1 MKKGISFQIIVIFIV
16 LVGWNL
22 LHLGYEYQ
30 KNVFENNISASPM
43 MLLSMQENTLEQLKL
58 KIEKNDFIRDIIIIQ
73 DSIVAQT
80 LITNY
85 NLGGSKNIL
94 SSYILPT
101 AMQINFAGDK
111 FQIEQKRELERILL
125 DYAPAVIYYFDSV
138 QWQIDQNKITLLTKG
153 YYAGFGLFIIL
164 ILLISIFL
172 RIHFEIK
179 SNVFW
184 EIYRS
189 SGGRFG
195 KRRKQF
201 FVNSLYL
208 CSIPII
214 LNVVIYY
221 SLMHFQ
227 LLHLKIDYRF
237 FGIELLSLVIGS
249 LFARIVLR
257 ENLK

>member
-1 MKKGISFQIIVIFIV
+1 VKKGISFQIIVIFIV

-153 YYAGFGLFIIL
+153 YYFGFGLFIIL
-164 ILLISIFL
+164 MLFFSIFL
-172 RIHFEIK
+172 R
-179 SNVFW
+179 
-184 EIYRS
+184 YRYLPV
-189 SGGRFG
+189 
-195 KRRKQF
+195 KQKHCQE
-201 FVNSLYL
+201 YL
-208 CSIPII
+208 
-214 LNVVIYY
+214 
-221 SLMHFQ
+221 H
-227 LLHLKIDYRF
+227 HHT
-237 FGIELLSLVIGS
+237 
-249 LFARIVLR
+249 
-257 ENLK
+257 